1 MKRCATHERF
11 VRRGAAARDLA
22 KFSPLHHR
30 FSRLVFSAWLCV
42 SVCVALFVAQSVFAY
57 PQTPAR
63 SKTHFQA
70 DKSQASTNAKSAEL
84 ADTALA
90 QAVREAGNDQVA
102 LVHKLQAYLMRF
114 PDGPRNAAVYRALVE
129 GCQQLRDDA
138 CALES
143 AEKLIALHPNDS
155 DMMLVA
161 VHLLEEG
168 NDEHGLTRAS
178 GYLSRIID
186 RVEKT
191 SPSPNSGDAAAAE
204 GGGGAG
210 AEGENAKWQATQ
222 DKLRVVLY
230 ATRGRIEERQKLYAD
245 ATKDFNASNKIIHS
259 SMAEEHLGAIAEMQ
273 RDLPESIRH
282 YLIAFVLPEE
292 SPAGT
297 VDRTAIRQ
305 NLGNV
310 WRQVHGTDAGLS
322 DAILGEFDRTETYPA
337 AGKVLPRNRD
347 ARDVFGFTLRD
358 LEGKQTIMSLQR
370 GKTVVLSFWA
380 TWCEPCG
387 ELEPLF
393 AKVANEYQ
401 GRNDVV
407 FFAVDTDLNEA
418 VVKPFVSAR
427 GWSVPVVFADG
438 LDEFLRV
445 LTLPTVII
453 VDRSGK
459 IDYRA
464 NGYQSEDFVERLT
477 AAIEKVSRH

>member
-1 MKRCATHERF
+1 VCA
-11 VRRGAAARDLA
+11 V
-22 KFSPLHHR
+22 
-30 FSRLVFSAWLCV
+30 
-42 SVCVALFVAQSVFAY
+42 LFTAQSALAY
-57 PQTPAR
+57 PQTPSR
-63 SKTHFQA
+63 SKTHFQVE
-70 DKSQASTNAKSAEL
+70 KSQASTAKKGEE
-84 ADTALA
+84 ADAALA
-90 QAVREAGNDQVA
+90 KAVREAGNDQVA
-102 LVHKLQAYLMRF
+102 MVRKLQAYLIQF

-143 AEKLIALHPNDS
+143 AEKLIALHPEDS

-178 GYLSRIID
+178 GYLTRIID

-191 SPSPNSGDAAAAE
+191 PPDPGGSEGNSAGGAA
-204 GGGGAG
+204 GGAG
-210 AEGENAKWQATQ
+210 ENVAWQATQ
-222 DKLRVVLY
+222 DKLRAVLY
-230 ATRGRIEERQKLYAD
+230 ATRGRIEERQKLWTD
-245 ATKDFNASNKIIHS
+245 ATKDFNASDKIIHS

-273 RDLPESIRH
+273 RDLPEAIRH
-282 YLIAFVLPEE
+282 YLTAFVLPEE

-310 WRQVHGTDAGLS
+310 WRQLHGTDAGLA
-322 DAILGEFDRTETYPA
+322 DAILGEFDHTETYPT

-393 AKVANEYQ
+393 ARVANEYE

-407 FFAVDTDLNEA
+407 FFAVDTDTNEA

-427 GWSVPVVFADG
+427 GWTVPVVFADG

>member
-1 MKRCATHERF
+1 MKRCATHERM
-11 VRRGAAARDLA
+11 VRRGTAARDSE
-22 KFSPLHHR
+22 KFSPHHHFR
-30 FSRLVFSAWLCV
+30 WPFLPGFLCALVV
-42 SVCVALFVAQSVFAY
+42 TLFAGQRAFAY
-57 PQTPAR
+57 PQTPSH

-84 ADTALA
+84 ADAALA

-102 LVHKLQAYLMRF
+102 LVRKLQAYLMRF
-114 PDGPRNAAVYRALVE
+114 PDGPRNGAVYRALVE

-143 AEKLIALHPNDS
+143 AEKLIALHPDDS

-191 SPSPNSGDAAAAE
+191 SPVPNSGDSGSGAAE
-204 GGGGAG
+204 GAAG
-210 AEGENAKWQATQ
+210 IEGENARWQATQ

-259 SMAEEHLGAIAEMQ
+259 SMAEEHLAAIAEMQ
-273 RDLPESIRH
+273 RDLPEAIRH
-282 YLIAFVLPEE
+282 YLTAFVLPEE

-310 WRQVHGTDAGLS
+310 WRQLHGTDTGLS
-322 DAILGEFDRTETYPA
+322 DALLAEFDRTETFPA

-387 ELEPLF
+387 EVEPLF
-393 AKVANEYQ
+393 AKVANEYA

-407 FFAVDTDLNEA
+407 FFAVDTDANEA
-418 VVKPFVSAR
+418 VVRPFVSAR
-427 GWSVPVVFADG
+427 GWTVPVVFADG
-438 LDEFLRV
+438 LDDFLRV
-445 LTLPTVII
+445 LTLPTIII